1 MQHIM
6 TIVNRT
12 PPEEL
17 FHYSDFNGL
26 IGIIK
31 NKQIWMGDIF
41 FLNDEKEYQLGLEL
55 LKKQLEIQKGI
66 HSSSPF
72 GIFLN
77 SLDSIELYL
86 RERPPLSFS
95 LTEENDLLSQWRGY
109 TKNGIGVSIG
119 FRSVSL
125 KNKFQI
131 LPCLY
136 SPEEQDAYVKHLFE
150 LALRKFNSTIEMGKY
165 DKRNCPDPTRI
176 PYWDA
181 INEAGNDL
189 VSWLNV
195 ACSIIKDPSFKEEKE
210 WRIVNFDRSNLDFI
224 AKESYLKPIKKVDI
238 EPMDIVTSIKI
249 GPNPNKVFCKNSI
262 CALLNACSLNSLP
275 VALSEI
281 PYRN

>member
-55 LKKQLEIQKGI
+55 LKKQLEIQKRK
-66 HSSSPF
+66 HTSSPF

-95 LTEENDLLSQWRGY
+95 LTEESDLLSQWRGY

-150 LALRKFNSTIEMGKY
+150 LALSKFNSTTEMGKH
-165 DKRNCPDPTRI
+165 DKRDCQDPTRI

-238 EPMDIVTSIKI
+238 EPRDIVTSIKI

-262 CALLNACSLNSLP
+262 CALLNSCSLDSLP

>member
-66 HSSSPF
+66 HISSPF

-95 LTEENDLLSQWRGY
+95 LTEESDLLSQWRGY

-150 LALRKFNSTIEMGKY
+150 LALSKFNSTTEMGKY
-165 DKRNCPDPTRI
+165 DKRNCQDPTRI

-238 EPMDIVTSIKI
+238 EPRDIVTSIKI

-262 CALLNACSLNSLP
+262 CALLNACSLDSLP

>member
-150 LALRKFNSTIEMGKY
+150 LALSKFNSTIEMGKY
-165 DKRNCPDPTRI
+165 DKRNCQDPTRI

-195 ACSIIKDPSFKEEKE
+195 ACSIIKDP
-210 WRIVNFDRSNLDFI
+210 
-224 AKESYLKPIKKVDI
+224 
-238 EPMDIVTSIKI
+238 
-249 GPNPNKVFCKNSI
+249 
-262 CALLNACSLNSLP
+262 
-275 VALSEI
+275 
-281 PYRN
+281 

>member
-1 MQHIM
+1 MQHIL

-41 FLNDEKEYQLGLEL
+41 FLNDEKEYQLGLDL
-55 LKKQLEIQKGI
+55 LKKELEIQKGI
-66 HSSSPF
+66 HGSSPF

-86 RERPPLSFS
+86 RERSPLSFS
-95 LTEENDLLSQWRGY
+95 LTEESDLLSQWRGY

-125 KNKFQI
+125 KDKFQL

-136 SPEEQDAYVKHLFE
+136 SPEEHEAYVKHLFE
-150 LALRKFNSTIEMGKY
+150 LALIKFSSTVEMGKH
-165 DKRNCPDPTRI
+165 DKNNCQDPARI

-181 INEAGNDL
+181 INEAGNNL

-195 ACSIIKDPSFKEEKE
+195 ACSLIKDSSFKEEKE

-224 AKESYLKPIKKVDI
+224 SKESYLKPIKKVDV
-238 EPMDIVTSIKI
+238 EPRGIVTSIKV

-262 CALLNACSLNSLP
+262 CSLLNACSLNSLP